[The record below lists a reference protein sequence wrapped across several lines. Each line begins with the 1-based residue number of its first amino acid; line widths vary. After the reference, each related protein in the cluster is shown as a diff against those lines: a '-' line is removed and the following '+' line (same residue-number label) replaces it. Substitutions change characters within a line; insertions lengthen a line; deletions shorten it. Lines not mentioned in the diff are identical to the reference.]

1 MPENSSPKRPKLAW
15 EPPFIQPH
23 RVGEINK
30 FGRHRPREARVASVF
45 GVDVELLKKNYG
57 SPLFVTS
64 EERLRANVRRIKKA
78 FAVRWGNTCHG
89 WSYKTNYISAV
100 CNILHQEGSLAE
112 VVSAFEYEK
121 ARALGVPG
129 EMIIFNGPNKSRAI
143 LERAVAEGAQIHLDH
158 LDELNLVEA
167 VAAAQ
172 GRKARVA
179 LRLNFDTGYSE
190 PWSRFGFNLESGQA
204 RQAAKLA
211 AASPHLQLCGLHSH
225 LGTFILEPRAYCE
238 QVKIMCKFMREIESS
253 EDVQIDVIDI
263 GGGLPSM
270 NALQSIYLPPEQ
282 VVPSINE
289 YAEVICGTLIEET
302 RYRSHTNRGLPK
314 LVFES
319 GRAVVDD
326 AQVLITSV
334 VGTKR
339 LPDGRAAAVLDA
351 GTNLLFTAYWY
362 NHKVETTGEARG
374 ALADTVL
381 FGPLCMNIDVVRHS
395 VQLPP
400 LRAGDSLVVS
410 PVGAYNN
417 SQWMQF
423 IEYRPNVVLVHEDG
437 DVSVIRAAEDLSVMM
452 AQDRLPEHLATPFA
466 PVRSAGCN
474 HFDAAAE
481 TQVKTLRPFRIC
493 RG

>member
-211 AASPHLQLCGLHSH
+211 AASPQLRLCGLHSH
-225 LGTFILEPRAYCE
+225 LGTFILEPRAYGE

-362 NHKVETTGEARG
+362 NH
-374 ALADTVL
+374 
-381 FGPLCMNIDVVRHS
+381 
-395 VQLPP
+395 
-400 LRAGDSLVVS
+400 
-410 PVGAYNN
+410 
-417 SQWMQF
+417 
-423 IEYRPNVVLVHEDG
+423 
-437 DVSVIRAAEDLSVMM
+437 
-452 AQDRLPEHLATPFA
+452 
-466 PVRSAGCN
+466 
-474 HFDAAAE
+474 
-481 TQVKTLRPFRIC
+481 
-493 RG
+493 

>member
-30 FGRHRPREARVASVF
+30 FGRHRSREARVASVF

-204 RQAAKLA
+204 R
-211 AASPHLQLCGLHSH
+211 
-225 LGTFILEPRAYCE
+225 
-238 QVKIMCKFMREIESS
+238 
-253 EDVQIDVIDI
+253 
-263 GGGLPSM
+263 
-270 NALQSIYLPPEQ
+270 
-282 VVPSINE
+282 
-289 YAEVICGTLIEET
+289 
-302 RYRSHTNRGLPK
+302 
-314 LVFES
+314 
-319 GRAVVDD
+319 
-326 AQVLITSV
+326 
-334 VGTKR
+334 
-339 LPDGRAAAVLDA
+339 
-351 GTNLLFTAYWY
+351 
-362 NHKVETTGEARG
+362 
-374 ALADTVL
+374 
-381 FGPLCMNIDVVRHS
+381 
-395 VQLPP
+395 
-400 LRAGDSLVVS
+400 
-410 PVGAYNN
+410 
-417 SQWMQF
+417 
-423 IEYRPNVVLVHEDG
+423 
-437 DVSVIRAAEDLSVMM
+437 
-452 AQDRLPEHLATPFA
+452 
-466 PVRSAGCN
+466 
-474 HFDAAAE
+474 
-481 TQVKTLRPFRIC
+481 
-493 RG
+493 